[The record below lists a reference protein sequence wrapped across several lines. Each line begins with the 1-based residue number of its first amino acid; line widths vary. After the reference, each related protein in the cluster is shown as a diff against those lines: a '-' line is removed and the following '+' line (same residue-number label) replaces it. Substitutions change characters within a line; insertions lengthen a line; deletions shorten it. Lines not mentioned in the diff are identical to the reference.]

1 MSQLFDLRSFGCG
14 GGNAMQIMEFSK
26 GSGSAVALSLA
37 PETADAFAQELRQ
50 VKAALLD
57 WRAKH
62 GGRCEMVM
70 LTVVSA
76 PEHHPAIES
85 LIEQVYREEAELSPL
100 LQSVSV
106 QVALLNQRGK
116 SVKEYALGKT
126 AVAEPAKPKPWW
138 RFW

>member
-1 MSQLFDLRSFGCG
+1 LDRDPFGHRRRD
-14 GGNAMQIMEFSK
+14 AMQVIEFSK

-37 PETADAFAQELRQ
+37 PDSADAFAQELRQ

-76 PEHHPAIES
+76 PENHPAIES
-85 LIEQVYREEAELSPL
+85 LIEQVYREEAELAPL

-106 QVALLNQRGK
+106 QLALLNPRGK
-116 SVKEYALGKT
+116 PVKEYALG
-126 AVAEPAKPKPWW
+126 EPAAAESAKGKPWW